1 MTYLYNPFSFS
12 KDTAAL
18 WWSNGLPDLALKYE
32 NIQYLMFASSAAYL
46 VRHVPHDL
54 EAAKAQRTYTYLA
67 LQAQRKA
74 VNELTVN
81 NSDAVCFAALLI
93 VVNSF
98 TDLWGRPLE
107 PYRPPTQW
115 LYMGRGGAAVMKV
128 GKSIC
133 LNQQVGRPG
142 NNLEKLLGP
151 HMDLKWTELVAGE
164 NRMFYPYLFFSSSEA
179 QDRMNVEAYKT
190 TLSILGSI
198 KKAIANGEPS
208 YSLAKRLVAF
218 PMYVPTM
225 FVKLV
230 DEQQPMALA
239 ILAHYFALFIQAQ
252 LSLWWIGNIPQRE
265 IMAIQNVLPPE
276 WQDLIL
282 EPLEMTERAPADKR
296 QWPPSV
302 LSSFN

>member
-1 MTYLYNPFSFS
+1 MTYLNNPFSFS
-12 KDTAAL
+12 KDGAAL
-18 WWSNGLPDLALKYE
+18 WWSSELPDLALKFE
-32 NIQYLMFASSAAYL
+32 NIQYLLFASSASYL

-54 EAAKAQRTYTYLA
+54 EAVKAQRTYTYLA

-81 NSDAVCFAALLI
+81 SSDAVCFAALLL

-128 GKSIC
+128 AKSI
-133 LNQQVGRPG
+133 LSNQQQVSRPG
-142 NNLEKLLGP
+142 NNLGKLLGT
-151 HMDLKWTELVAGE
+151 HTVLKWTDLVAGE
-164 NRMFYPYLFFSSSEA
+164 NRMFYPHLFVSSTEA
-179 QDRMNVEAYKT
+179 QDGKNVEVYET

-208 YSLAKRLVAF
+208 YSFAKRLVSF

-225 FVKLV
+225 FVKFV
-230 DEQQPMALA
+230 DEQQPRALA

-252 LSLWWIGNIPQRE
+252 LPLWWIGNIPQRE
-265 IMAIQNVLPPE
+265 VMAIQNVLPPE

-282 EPLEMTERAPADKR
+282 EPLEVVERAPA
-296 QWPPSV
+296 
-302 LSSFN
+302 